1 MAGRAKKGGTFMTVG
16 QVLAFLQSRAPFET
30 AEGYDNVGLLVGSP
44 DRAADGI
51 LVTLDITPA
60 AVREAVRI
68 GAGLIVSHHPVIFS
82 PLRTL
87 DADSVPALLIQGGIA
102 AICAH
107 TNLDR
112 AAGGVGDCLAAAL
125 GLADVRTA
133 SDGLTRF
140 GRLPKALSPR
150 DFAAW
155 VGEKLGTAVRM
166 RTGTGMISNVAVCSG
181 RGRRLSP
188 AHPGGRRGGCCSDR
202 GTQASRMARPAR
214 GDHHGRGGALS
225 HRNLHGERRGR
236 LAAGS
241 LSRGGD
247 YGF

>member
-1 MAGRAKKGGTFMTVG
+1 MTVG

-44 DRAADGI
+44 DRAVDGI

-60 AVREAVRI
+60 AVREAARI

-112 AAGGVGDCLAAAL
+112 AAGGVNDCLAAAL

-155 VGEKLGTAVRM
+155 VGKKLGTAVRM

-181 RGRRLSP
+181 
-188 AHPGGRRGGCCSDR
+188 AGGDFLL
-202 GTQASRMARPAR
+202 PILEE
-214 GDHHGRGGALS
+214 GGAVAAVT
-225 HRNLHGERRGR
+225 GELKHHEW
-236 LAAGS
+236 LALPAGVTMVEAGHYHTEICMVNGVAAW
-241 LSRGGD
+241 LRE
-247 YGF
+247 GFPEAEITAFEDTPPYETV